1 MGIKSSVDRA
11 YQEKIEKEIEDGN
24 RKNNTEWTLR
34 GCDLPGELDLDPP
47 LKI

>member
-1 MGIKSSVDRA
+1 MGI
-11 YQEKIEKEIEDGN
+11 G
-24 RKNNTEWTLR
+24 KNNIEWTLR